1 MVSINRWQQNGHVFL
16 SAASET
22 WSSCGARLPLSERQI
37 KATFQWRGHWELYTL
52 KRRGAAAAA
61 AAAAAR
67 GKQEKHEKKKKKKKK
82 ISFPHWGWQ
91 EGGGGGGGVV
101 HGHLLDELK
110 HWKSARRADQKHWQR
125 TRKHVCV
132 RVHLRLLLENA
143 WVRYLC
149 LDTEST
155 ISRLNFGEGVRCLRV
170 TLGHSARAQRNT
182 QRGALETGPCLEHN
196 RTAAM
201 ATSGRCDK
209 QTR

>member
-1 MVSINRWQQNGHVFL
+1 MTTKWTCFFKCCEWDMKQL
-16 SAASET
+16 
-22 WSSCGARLPLSERQI
+22 WSTTPFIWEADKGYIPVKRSLGALHIEAKRCSSSSSSSSERQ
-37 KATFQWRGHWELYTL
+37 QQLGL
-52 KRRGAAAAA
+52 
-61 AAAAAR
+61 
-67 GKQEKHEKKKKKKKK
+67 KKKKKKK
-82 ISFPHWGWQ
+82 ISFWNCWCHERRV
-91 EGGGGGGGVV
+91 EGAGVV
-101 HGHLLDELK
+101 LGHLLDELK

-132 RVHLRLLLENA
+132 RVRLRLLLENA